1 MLIYPL
7 TPAEQK
13 TVRWGGHG
21 LFMLAVL
28 TLTVLAA
35 LSFAG

>member
-13 TVRWGGHG
+13 AVRWSGFG
-21 LFMLAVL
+21 LFLLSVS

-35 LSFAG
+35 LSFAS

>member
-13 TVRWGGHG
+13 TVRWSGFG
-21 LFMLAVL
+21 LFLLAVS
-28 TLTVLAA
+28 TLTALAA
-35 LSFAG
+35 ISFAG

>member
-13 TVRWGGHG
+13 TVRWGGYG
-21 LFMLAVL
+21 LFLVAVL
-28 TLTVLAA
+28 TLTSLAA
-35 LSFAG
+35 ISFAG

>member
-13 TVRWGGHG
+13 TVRWSGFV
-21 LFMLAVL
+21 LLLLAL
-28 TLTVLAA
+28 ATLTVLAA
-35 LSFAG
+35 ISVAG